1 MEKAGKKPKRT
12 AAAGQGQRQPTVHV
26 VKEAIHLLPSVHTKQ
41 RIDDMM
47 EGIRIG
53 QKRPS
58 PKSGPA
64 IEILRRLFPPEG
76 KPPQS
81 KVSDF
86 EIERD
91 YLAECD
97 RLKIPPKDRAG
108 RTQLMR
114 CAGRKD

>member
-1 MEKAGKKPKRT
+1 VAKADRKPK
-12 AAAGQGQRQPTVHV
+12 AAAMAGQGQRQPVTHYIE
-26 VKEAIHLLPSVHTKQ
+26 EAVHLLPSAHTKR
-41 RIDDMM
+41 RIADMR

-53 QKRPS
+53 QKRAS
-58 PKSGPA
+58 PKGGPA
-64 IEILRRLFPPEG
+64 VEILRRLFPPDG

-86 EIERD
+86 DIERD
-91 YLAECD
+91 YQAECD
-97 RLKIPPKDRAG
+97 RLKIPPKNRAG